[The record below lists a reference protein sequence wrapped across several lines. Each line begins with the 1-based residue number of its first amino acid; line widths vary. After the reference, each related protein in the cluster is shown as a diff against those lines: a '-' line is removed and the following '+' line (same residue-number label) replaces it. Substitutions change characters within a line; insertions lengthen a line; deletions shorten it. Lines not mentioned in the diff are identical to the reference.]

1 MNTLVFYKPSRMGKN
16 RNKKGEKIMIYFI
29 FGMCLILG
37 AILSIKRE
45 DWDGLLYMI
54 AMIVFFIFLPL

>member
-1 MNTLVFYKPSRMGKN
+1 
-16 RNKKGEKIMIYFI
+16 MIYFI

-37 AILSIKRE
+37 AMLSIARE

-54 AMIVFFIFLPL
+54 GMIVFFICLPL